1 MLQTILEFLLY
12 GLFTNSGTCSFMC
25 WPAVAGYLFYAPDD
39 KSNELPHIYLQQLIA
54 RCVIFSVSRL
64 TAVLIWALIFYTA
77 NDFGKI
83 FFGKYSYIINLIT
96 GSIVTTL
103 GLTLL
108 IPATHNNNSYSSHS
122 SCSIKNT
129 DIAPNSATH
138 QNKNIFAL
146 GFITGIFP
154 CAPRI
159 VIIATAAIG
168 SDNFYEL
175 IPKTLAFSVG
185 EVLTPFV
192 IVAGWWA
199 VSMGMKNFNFAKRNP
214 SVNVKN
220 FKESNWYFADIIGSE
235 VFLYLRQWAG

>member
-54 RCVIFSVSRL
+54 RCVIFSISRL

-146 GFITGIFP
+146 GFITGISP

-199 VSMGMKNFNFAKRNP
+199 VSMGMKNFILR
-214 SVNVKN
+214 
-220 FKESNWYFADIIGSE
+220 KETRQSMLKI
-235 VFLYLRQWAG
+235 LRRATGILLILSGLRFFFI